1 MNSLDKTQREIIK
14 KKNMES
20 HLNVKAMHTYNEQ

>member
-1 MNSLDKTQREIIK
+1 MNSLDKTQREVM